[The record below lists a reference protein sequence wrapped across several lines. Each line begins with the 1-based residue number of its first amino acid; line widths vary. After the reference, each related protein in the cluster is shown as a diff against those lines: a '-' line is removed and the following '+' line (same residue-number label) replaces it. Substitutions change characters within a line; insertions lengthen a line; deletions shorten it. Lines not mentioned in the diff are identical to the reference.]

1 MKGWARRALVSL
13 FVAVACAKAT
23 DEDLIP
29 SGEDDSGGMSGTG
42 ASPFGG
48 ASGFSGSASGGKG
61 GTTTG
66 GTSGKG
72 GAGGT
77 SGEGGAPTGGTS
89 GNDGGASDGGEGGTD
104 PCIPPETQPDL
115 RIEYK
120 ADARAIPEDPSGQFH
135 IVNGTAEPVPMSEL
149 KARYWFHSEFT
160 CAETTDAVLVMVVT
174 FQFQTPFVNKNI
186 PDVTTTYVSLGS
198 GAPGCDGY
206 FELGFDTGAGALEAN
221 QYALIGY
228 FMQVPIYTRP
238 HDQSNDYSYGACT
251 MAPVYFDRV
260 TLHRSGRLISGTPP
274 DGAGGG
280 EGGAGGEGGSGTGGV

>member
-1 MKGWARRALVSL
+1 MKSWARRALISL
-13 FVAVACAKAT
+13 TVAVACAKAT

-29 SGEDDSGGMSGTG
+29 SGEDDSGGTAGTG

-61 GTTTG
+61 GTTG

-89 GNDGGASDGGEGGTD
+89 GNGGASDGGEGGTD
-104 PCIPPETQPDL
+104 PCTPPETQPDL

-120 ADARAIPEDPSGQFH
+120 ADNRALTDDPSGQFH
-135 IVNGTAEPVPMSEL
+135 VVNGTAATVAMSEL
-149 KARYWFHSEFT
+149 TVRYWFHSEFT
-160 CAETTDAVLVMVVT
+160 CSETTDEIRVMVVT
-174 FQFQTPFVNKNI
+174 FQFQSPFVNKDI
-186 PDVTTTYVSLGS
+186 PDVTTTFVSLGS

-206 FELGFDTGAGALEAN
+206 FELGFDSAAGSLEAD
-221 QYALIGY
+221 QYALVGY
-228 FMQVPIYTRP
+228 FMQVPIYSRP

-251 MAPVYFDRV
+251 LAPVYFDRV
-260 TLHRSGRLISGTPP
+260 TLYRNGQLVSGTPP
-274 DGAGGG
+274 DGGGGG
-280 EGGAGGEGGSGTGGV
+280 EGGEGGSGTGGV